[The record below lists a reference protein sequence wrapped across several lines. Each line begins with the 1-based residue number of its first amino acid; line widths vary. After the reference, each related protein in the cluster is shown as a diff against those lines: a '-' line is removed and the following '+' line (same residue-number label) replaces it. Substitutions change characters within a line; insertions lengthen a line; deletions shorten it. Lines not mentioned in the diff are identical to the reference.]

1 MSNFYGLIGLKL
13 GHSFSPKL
21 HSLILKNT
29 NSNAVY
35 NLFELKQSDLK
46 TSIDGLKAL
55 GCMGVNVTIP
65 YKVDVIQYLDKLS
78 HEAEKIGAVNT
89 ISFNNG
95 ILTGYNTDYNGFGAS
110 LKKANVNIENKN
122 AVILGTGGASKAVV
136 QYLMDNNINDII
148 FVSRTPKT
156 HCNISNLKIISYSE
170 IEKLKNQDLIINCT
184 PCGMYP
190 DMYNCPVDT
199 HILSKFST
207 AIDLIYNPSE
217 TVFLQQAKQMGLRAV
232 NGLYMLVAQA
242 VASQEIWRGIK
253 IPNELAD
260 EIYDEIKIN

>member
-35 NLFELKQSDLK
+35 NLFELNQSNLK
-46 TSIDGLKAL
+46 TAIDGLKAL

-65 YKVDVIQYLDKLS
+65 YKVDVIQYLDTLS
-78 HEAEKIGAVNT
+78 HEAKKIGAVNT

-95 ILTGYNTDYNGFGAS
+95 ILTGYNTDYDGFGAS
-110 LKKANVNIENKN
+110 LKKANIGIKRKN

-136 QYLMDNNINDII
+136 QYLIDNNINEII
-148 FVSRTPKT
+148 FVSRNPKNQ
-156 HCNISNLKIISYSE
+156 CNINNFKIISYND

-190 DMYNCPVDT
+190 DIYDCPIDKN
-199 HILSKFST
+199 ILSKFST

-217 TVFLQQAKQMGLRAV
+217 TVFLQQSKEIGLNAV

-242 VASQEIWRGIK
+242 IASQEIWRRIK
-253 IPNELAD
+253 ISNELVD
-260 EIYDEIKIN
+260 KIYNEIKMS